1 VVPSRDACCARQDF
15 TRTGLHALGPQ
26 PDGTVASNVTLT
38 QKASEEPSLRRS
50 VTPWGS
56 FSWGYSDVGA
66 DIFVGLGL
74 VLGAAAGASNVAF
87 LFAGLVYV
95 CIGLAYTELA
105 AAYPVAGGGQ
115 YFVFRGLGD
124 IFGFIA
130 GWAVLLDFTIDIVL
144 FAWSCIDYLSKLV
157 PILSFTAHPWVHF
170 LVVFGVIAGLAILN
184 IIGVRESS
192 AFNELV
198 SGLDVVSETSILFFG
213 FLFAFQPQLLIHTM
227 QMSWPSPFNLMN
239 GVSLAIISFVGL
251 ESISQAAQETQRPAS
266 VIPRTSISLI
276 LTILIFALA
285 YSNLAL
291 GMQPWHAIPPDAHGH
306 AQALWHYLGSEDN
319 NGAAVAVLAS
329 YVPYFGALAALY
341 VPVLGAILL
350 LISSNSGVFGSSR
363 IAYAMSGTQLLPSI
377 FQRVHP
383 KFRTPVVSIASFCG
397 VAIVELI
404 FASLPSLSPAVRS
417 AYTRL
422 FRGEDGIT
430 FLGDLYAF
438 GAAASY
444 SFVFIALIALRLF
457 DSQSPRRFKMPFNV
471 PFTFR
476 GNRVEFP
483 VVAVIGFFGIVSI
496 LVFTMITHEI
506 GRVAGPLWIIFGICG
521 YLLYRKRKG
530 LPVFH
535 SQKRDWRRAQ
545 INILQEAGEL
555 EMMDDYLINVR
566 QMDERKAA
574 GLAK

>member
-1 VVPSRDACCARQDF
+1 MAAS
-15 TRTGLHALGPQ
+15 
-26 PDGTVASNVTLT
+26 VAGS
-38 QKASEEPSLRRS
+38 AAEEPSLRRS

-87 LFAGLVYV
+87 LFAGIVYV

-157 PILSFTAHPWVHF
+157 PVLGFTTHPWVHF
-170 LVVFGVIAGLAILN
+170 LTVFGIIVGLALLN
-184 IIGVRESS
+184 VIGVRESS

-213 FLFAFQPQLLIHTM
+213 FLFAFDPQLLIHTM
-227 QMSWPSPFNLMN
+227 RVAWPSPFALMN

-276 LTILIFALA
+276 LTILIFALS

-291 GMQPWHAIPPDAHGH
+291 GMTPWHALPPDAAGH
-306 AQALWHYLGSEDN
+306 PQQLWHYLGNVDN
-319 NGAAVAVLAS
+319 NGAAVAVLAAN
-329 YVPYFGALAALY
+329 VPYFGALAALY

-363 IAYAMSGTQLLPSI
+363 IAYAMSGTQLLPSF
-377 FQRVHP
+377 FQKVHP
-383 KFRTPVVSIASFCG
+383 KFRTPAVSIAVFCG
-397 VAIVELI
+397 VGILELV
-404 FASLPSLSPAVRS
+404 FASLPSLWPELRGIYS
-417 AYTRL
+417 RL

-444 SFVFIALIALRLF
+444 SFVFIALIALRLN
-457 DSQSPRRFKMPFNV
+457 DSQSPRKFKMPFNV
-471 PFTFR
+471 PFTYK

-483 VVAVIGFFGIVSI
+483 IVAVVGFAGIVSI
-496 LVFTMITHEI
+496 LVFTMITHAI
-506 GRVAGPLWIIFGICG
+506 GRVAGPAWIILGIFG
-521 YLLYRKRKG
+521 YMAYRKRRG
-530 LPVFH
+530 LPVLK
-535 SQKRDWRRAQ
+535 SQPHNWRKAQ

-555 EMMDDYLINVR
+555 ELMDEYLANVKR
-566 QMDERKAA
+566 MDERRA
-574 GLAK
+574 GSAT

>member
-1 VVPSRDACCARQDF
+1 VSASA
-15 TRTGLHALGPQ
+15 AL
-26 PDGTVASNVTLT
+26 A
-38 QKASEEPSLRRS
+38 AEEPSLRRA

-74 VLGAAAGASNVAF
+74 VLGAAAGASNIAF

-144 FAWSCIDYLSKLV
+144 FAWSCIDYLSKLI

-170 LVVFGVIAGLAILN
+170 IVVLVVITGLAVLN

-198 SGLDVVSETSILFFG
+198 SGMDIVSETSILFFG
-213 FLFAFQPQLLIHTM
+213 FLFAFEPQLLVHTM
-227 QMSWPSPFNLMN
+227 QTAWPTPFNLMN

-291 GMQPWHAIPPDAHGH
+291 GMQPWHALPLDAHGH
-306 AQALWHYLGSEDN
+306 AQQLWHYLGNEEN

-329 YVPYFGALAALY
+329 YVPYFGVLAALY

-363 IAYAMSGTQLLPSI
+363 IAYAMSGTQLLPSA
-377 FQRVHP
+377 FQRVH
-383 KFRTPVVSIASFCG
+383 KKYRTPAVSISVFCG
-397 VAIVELI
+397 VAIVELV
-404 FASLPSLSPAVRS
+404 FAALPSLSPEVHEVYA
-417 AYTRL
+417 RL

-444 SFVFIALIALRLF
+444 SFVFIALISLRF
-457 DSQSPRRFKMPFNV
+457 NDSASPRRFKMPFNV
-471 PFTFR
+471 PLTYK

-483 VVAVIGFFGIVSI
+483 IVAVIGFLGIMSI

-506 GRVAGPLWIIFGICG
+506 GRIAGPSWIILGTIG
-521 YLLYRKRKG
+521 YLLYRRRKR
-530 LPVFH
+530 LPVFR
-535 SQKRDWRRAQ
+535 SQPHDWRKAQ
-545 INILQEAGEL
+545 INILQSAGEL
-555 EMMDDYLINVR
+555 EMMDEYLANIR
-566 QMDERKAA
+566 AMDERRALHPI
-574 GLAK
+574 GPL

>member
-1 VVPSRDACCARQDF
+1 MSVTAAK
-15 TRTGLHALGPQ
+15 AL
-26 PDGTVASNVTLT
+26 
-38 QKASEEPSLRRS
+38 EEPSLRRS

-74 VLGAAAGASNVAF
+74 VLGAAAGASNIAF

-170 LVVFGVIAGLAILN
+170 IVVLGIIVGLALLN

-198 SGLDVVSETSILFFG
+198 SGLDVVSETAILFFG
-213 FLFAFQPQLLIHTM
+213 FLFAFEPQLLIHTM
-227 QMSWPSPFNLMN
+227 TTAWPTPFNLMN

-291 GMQPWHAIPPDAHGH
+291 GMQPWHSIPVDAHGH
-306 AQALWHYLGSEDN
+306 AQALWHYLGNEEN

-329 YVPYFGALAALY
+329 NVPYYGALAALY

-363 IAYAMSGTQLLPSI
+363 IAYAMSGTNLLPSM
-377 FQRVHP
+377 FQKVHP
-383 KFRTPVVSIASFCG
+383 RYRTPAVSIVTFCSF
-397 VAIVELI
+397 AIVELV
-404 FASLPSLSPAVRS
+404 FAALPSLSPAVRNI
-417 AYTRL
+417 YKHL

-444 SFVFIALIALRLF
+444 SFVFVALIALRLN
-457 DSQSPRRFKMPFNV
+457 DSQSPRRFKMPFNI
-471 PFTFR
+471 PFTYR

-483 VVAVIGFFGIVSI
+483 IVAVIGFIGIVSI
-496 LVFTMITHEI
+496 LVFTMLTHEI
-506 GRVAGPLWIIFGICG
+506 GRIAGPLWIAFGVVG
-521 YLLYRKRKG
+521 YLVYRRRKG
-530 LPVFH
+530 LPVFR
-535 SQKRDWRRAQ
+535 SQPHDWRKAQ
-545 INILQEAGEL
+545 LNILQAAGEL
-555 EMMDDYLINVR
+555 EMMDEYLVNVKR
-566 QMDERKAA
+566 IDERVALEAA
-574 GLAK
+574 AARTRM

>member
-1 VVPSRDACCARQDF
+1 VAASAA
-15 TRTGLHALGPQ
+15 AKAAEQ
-26 PDGTVASNVTLT
+26 P
-38 QKASEEPSLRRS
+38 ELRRA

-74 VLGAAAGASNVAF
+74 VLGAAAGASNIAF

-144 FAWSCIDYLSKLV
+144 FAWSCIDYLSKLL
-157 PILSFTAHPWVHF
+157 PFLSFTAHPWTHF
-170 LVVFGVIAGLAILN
+170 IIVFAVIAGLALLN
-184 IIGVRESS
+184 IVGVRESS

-198 SGLDVVSETSILFFG
+198 SGLDIVSETFILFFG
-213 FLFAFQPQLLIHTM
+213 FLFAFEPQLLVHTM
-227 QMSWPSPFNLMN
+227 QMSWPTPFNLMN

-291 GMQPWHAIPPDAHGH
+291 GMHAWHPIPLDAHGH
-306 AQALWHYLGSEDN
+306 AQPLWHYLGNEDN
-319 NGAAVAVLAS
+319 NGAAVAVLAAN
-329 YVPYFGALAALY
+329 VPYFGALAALY

-377 FQRVHP
+377 FQKVHP
-383 KFRTPVVSIASFCG
+383 KYRTPAVSISVFCG

-404 FASLPSLSPAVRS
+404 FAALPSLSPPVREI
-417 AYTRL
+417 YTRL

-444 SFVFIALIALRLF
+444 SFVFIALIFLRF
-457 DSQSPRRFKMPFNV
+457 NDSQSPRRFKMPFNI
-471 PFTFR
+471 PMTYK

-483 VVAVIGFFGIVSI
+483 VVAVVGFFGIASI

-506 GRVAGPLWIIFGICG
+506 GRVAGPSWIILGIIG
-521 YLLYRKRKG
+521 YLFYRKRKR
-530 LPVFH
+530 LPVFR
-535 SQKRDWRRAQ
+535 SQPHDWRKAQ
-545 INILQEAGEL
+545 INILQSAGEL
-555 EMMDDYLINVR
+555 EMMDEYIVNVR
-566 QMDERKAA
+566 KMDEQRAIH
-574 GLAK
+574 GDVMR